1 MTGPKNIS
9 KKFGIFENF
18 NKFTYMSYSQSIQEI
33 RDRVHKEIV
42 QESTSGTFLR
52 REKGENQI
60 VLKNPVSIIN
70 GSKSN
75 SGVIVG
81 FVCCNTGRLMS
92 SDGCTEVRYLDVP
105 VDDLVVLHT
114 EIVQKKR
121 YTFRKTKYHGVF

>member
-33 RDRVHKEIV
+33 RDKVHKEIV

-60 VLKNPVSIIN
+60 VLKNPVNITN
-70 GSKSN
+70 GSKTKSD
-75 SGVIVG
+75 VMVG

-92 SDGCTEVRYLDVP
+92 SDGCTEVRYQDVP

-114 EIVQKKR
+114 EIIQKKS